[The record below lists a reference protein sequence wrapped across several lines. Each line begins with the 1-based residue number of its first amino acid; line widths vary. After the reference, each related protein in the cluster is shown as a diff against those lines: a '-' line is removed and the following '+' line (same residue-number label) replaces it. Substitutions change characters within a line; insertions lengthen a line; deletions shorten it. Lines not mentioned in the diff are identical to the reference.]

1 MNERNPAISLVQ
13 GFFCKEKEKESC
25 RQHVCRLQ
33 RDEHMEALKMEHITK
48 IYPNGFVANK
58 DITFSVQQGEIHAL
72 VGENGAGKTT
82 LMKVLFGMEQPQEGS
97 IYVNGQK
104 ANIKS
109 PLEAISLGVG
119 MVHQHFM
126 LLPSMTV
133 AQNVTLGME
142 PKKNGLV
149 DIQKAVQMTQE
160 MSDKY
165 RFGLDATARV
175 GDLSVGLMQKV
186 EILKALIRGA
196 NVLILDEPT
205 AVLTPQETRELF
217 EQLKLLREN
226 GHSVIFISHKLEE
239 VMELCDNVTVLRHGY
254 CNGTHPISELDAAG
268 ISRLM
273 VGRDVVLKI
282 EKDDPV
288 PGKPILEIRN
298 LTRTNSEGKKTLN
311 NVSFTIHAGEVL
323 GIAGVEGNG
332 QSDLSDCISGM
343 AAYDSGSVI
352 LNGRDLK
359 GMKIADIRE
368 AGMSVIPED
377 RMTVGCVTDLS
388 VQDNAVA
395 DRFDKKENMNGI
407 FMNARKAKEITE
419 ALIKEFEISCDS
431 QDEAIRFLSGG
442 NIQKVV
448 VAREFT
454 SGANFVV
461 ANQPTRGVDVG
472 TAEMIRKYLVR
483 MTREKE
489 IGSLLISAD
498 LNEILEVSDR
508 LLVMRQGK
516 IVAAFPKANVVDVD
530 VLGEYMLG
538 IRTMTAEE
546 MEGVL

>member
-1 MNERNPAISLVQ
+1 
-13 GFFCKEKEKESC
+13 
-25 RQHVCRLQ
+25 
-33 RDEHMEALKMEHITK
+33 MEALKMENITK

-58 DITFSVQQGEIHAL
+58 GITFSVQQGEIHAL

-82 LMKVLFGMEQPQEGS
+82 LMKVLFGMEQPQEGA
-97 IYVNGQK
+97 IYVNEK
-104 ANIKS
+104 KVKISS
-109 PLEAISLGVG
+109 PLEAIELGVG

-142 PKKNGLV
+142 PRKNGLV
-149 DIQKAVQMTQE
+149 DTQKAVQITQE

-165 RFGLDATARV
+165 RFGVDATASG

-196 NVLILDEPT
+196 KVLILDEPT

-217 EQLKLLREN
+217 EQLKLLRTE

-282 EKDDPV
+282 EKEDPK
-288 PGKPILEIRN
+288 PGKPILEVRN
-298 LTRTNSEGKKTLN
+298 LTRTNAEGKKTLN
-311 NVSFTIHAGEVL
+311 DVSFTIHEGEVL

-332 QSDLSDCISGM
+332 QSDLSDSISGM
-343 AAYDSGSVI
+343 VSYDSGTVK
-352 LNGRDLK
+352 LNGKDLK
-359 GMKIADIRE
+359 GMKIVDIRS

-377 RMTVGCVTDLS
+377 RMTVGCVNDLS
-388 VQDNAVA
+388 VQDNAIA

-407 FMNARKAKEITE
+407 FLDKKKAKSITD

-483 MTREKE
+483 QTREKG

-508 LLVMRQGK
+508 LLVMRQGR

-530 VLGEYMLG
+530 ELGEYMLG
-538 IRTMTAEE
+538 IRTMTAQE

>member
-1 MNERNPAISLVQ
+1 M
-13 GFFCKEKEKESC
+13 
-25 RQHVCRLQ
+25 
-33 RDEHMEALKMEHITK
+33 
-48 IYPNGFVANK
+48 
-58 DITFSVQQGEIHAL
+58 QQGEIHAL

-82 LMKVLFGMEQPQEGS
+82 LMKVLFGMEQPQEGA
-97 IYVNGQK
+97 IYVNEK
-104 ANIKS
+104 KVKISS
-109 PLEAISLGVG
+109 PLEAIGLGVG

-142 PKKNGLV
+142 PRKNGLV
-149 DIQKAVQMTQE
+149 DTQKAVQITQE

-196 NVLILDEPT
+196 KVLILDEPT

-217 EQLKLLREN
+217 EQLKLLRTE

-282 EKDDPV
+282 EKEDPK
-288 PGKPILEIRN
+288 PGKPILEVRN
-298 LTRTNSEGKKTLN
+298 LTRTNAEGKKTLN
-311 NVSFTIHAGEVL
+311 DVSFTIHEGEVL

-332 QSDLSDCISGM
+332 QSDLSDSISGM
-343 AAYDSGSVI
+343 VSYDSGTVK
-352 LNGRDLK
+352 LNGKDLK
-359 GMKIADIRE
+359 GMKIVDIRS

-377 RMTVGCVTDLS
+377 RMTVGCVNDLS
-388 VQDNAVA
+388 VQDNAIA

-407 FMNARKAKEITE
+407 FLDKKKAKSITD

-483 MTREKE
+483 QTREKG

-508 LLVMRQGK
+508 LLVMRQGR

-530 VLGEYMLG
+530 ELGEYMLG
-538 IRTMTAEE
+538 IRTMTAQE

>member
-1 MNERNPAISLVQ
+1 
-13 GFFCKEKEKESC
+13 
-25 RQHVCRLQ
+25 
-33 RDEHMEALKMEHITK
+33 MEALKMENITK

-58 DITFSVQQGEIHAL
+58 GITFSVQQGEIHAL

-82 LMKVLFGMEQPQEGS
+82 LMKVLFGMEQPQEGA
-97 IYVNGQK
+97 IYVNEK
-104 ANIKS
+104 KVKISS
-109 PLEAISLGVG
+109 PLEAIELGVG

-142 PKKNGLV
+142 PRKNGLV
-149 DIQKAVQMTQE
+149 DTQKAVQITQE

-196 NVLILDEPT
+196 KVLILDEPT

-217 EQLKLLREN
+217 EQLKLLRTE

-282 EKDDPV
+282 EKEDPK
-288 PGKPILEIRN
+288 PGKPILEVRN
-298 LTRTNSEGKKTLN
+298 LTRTNAEGKKTLN
-311 NVSFTIHAGEVL
+311 DVSFTIHEGEVL

-332 QSDLSDCISGM
+332 QSDLSDSISGM
-343 AAYDSGSVI
+343 VSYDSGTVK
-352 LNGRDLK
+352 LNGKDLK
-359 GMKIADIRE
+359 GMKIVDIRA

-377 RMTVGCVTDLS
+377 RMTVGCVNDLS
-388 VQDNAVA
+388 VQDNAIA

-407 FMNARKAKEITE
+407 FLDKKKAKSITD

-483 MTREKE
+483 QTREKG

-508 LLVMRQGK
+508 LLVMRQGR

-530 VLGEYMLG
+530 ELGEYMLG
-538 IRTMTAEE
+538 IRTMTAQE

>member
-1 MNERNPAISLVQ
+1 
-13 GFFCKEKEKESC
+13 
-25 RQHVCRLQ
+25 
-33 RDEHMEALKMEHITK
+33 MEALKMENITK

-58 DITFSVQQGEIHAL
+58 GITFSVQQGEIHAL

-82 LMKVLFGMEQPQEGS
+82 LMKVLFGMEQPQEGA
-97 IYVNGQK
+97 IYVNEK
-104 ANIKS
+104 KVKISS
-109 PLEAISLGVG
+109 PLEAIELGVG

-142 PKKNGLV
+142 PRKNGLV
-149 DIQKAVQMTQE
+149 DTQKAVQITQE

-196 NVLILDEPT
+196 KVLILDEPT

-217 EQLKLLREN
+217 EQLKLLRTE

-282 EKDDPV
+282 EKEDPK
-288 PGKPILEIRN
+288 PGKPILEVRN

-311 NVSFTIHAGEVL
+311 DVSFTIHEGEVL

-332 QSDLSDCISGM
+332 QSDLSDSISGM
-343 AAYDSGSVI
+343 VSYDSGTVK
-352 LNGRDLK
+352 LNGKDLK
-359 GMKIADIRE
+359 GMKIVDIRS

-377 RMTVGCVTDLS
+377 RMTVGCVNDLS
-388 VQDNAVA
+388 VQDNAIA

-407 FMNARKAKEITE
+407 FLDKKKAKSITD

-483 MTREKE
+483 QTREKG

-508 LLVMRQGK
+508 LLVMRQGR

-538 IRTMTAEE
+538 IRTMTAQE